1 MKRIRQSAILIGC
14 LGLSLMQS
22 PVYADNMDQ
31 LNQQEAQLQQQSD
44 QISTQI
50 QNTLSDVNDKYAQVE
65 DLKKQIADNQQ
76 LLEKT
81 QKDITDTQEIIA
93 KRKEVVAKRLQ
104 SIQVNHAADIDLKA
118 LFTSKKIGEFIQRI
132 YAMTLIQNFENEKF
146 TSLNQAVDTLED
158 LNNKATQTQNK
169 LQKDKAEL
177 DVQAQQLDTKMAN
190 LRQQLADNKDALAK
204 IAADKEVENQRIAA
218 EKARQEREAKEAAKQ
233 AQQSQTTTTNQSQS
247 QTQVVTP
254 SQPTTSTPATSTSNG
269 GRVMT
274 MESTAYSYS
283 EAGASYFTASG
294 TDLRA
299 NPMAIAVDPSVIPL
313 GTLLEVQGYGVALA
327 LDTGGAIKG
336 NIIDVHFPTVA
347 QCKVWGRRMVQVR
360 ILS

>member
-1 MKRIRQSAILIGC
+1 MKWIRQLAIVIGC
-14 LGLSLMQS
+14 LGLSLMQA
-22 PVYADNMDQ
+22 PIYADTMDQ
-31 LNQQEAQLQQQSD
+31 LNQQEAQLQQRSE

-118 LFTSKKIGEFIQRI
+118 LIASKNIGEFIQRI

-169 LQKDKAEL
+169 LQTDKAEL
-177 DVQAQQLDTKMAN
+177 DVQVQQLDTKMAN

-233 AQQSQTTTTNQSQS
+233 AQQSQTTTANQSQS

-254 SQPTTSTPATSTSNG
+254 SQPTTSTPATSTSTG

-313 GTLLEVQGYGVALA
+313 GTLVEVQGYGVALA

>member
-1 MKRIRQSAILIGC
+1 MKWIRQSAIVIGC
-14 LGLSLMQS
+14 LGLSLMQA
-22 PVYADNMDQ
+22 PIYADTMDQ
-31 LNQQEAQLQQQSD
+31 LNQQEAQLQQRSE

-118 LFTSKKIGEFIQRI
+118 LFASKNIGEFIQRI

-177 DVQAQQLDTKMAN
+177 DVQVQQLDTKMTN
-190 LRQQLADNKDALAK
+190 LRQQLAENKDALAK

-254 SQPTTSTPATSTSNG
+254 SQPTTSTPDTSTSTG